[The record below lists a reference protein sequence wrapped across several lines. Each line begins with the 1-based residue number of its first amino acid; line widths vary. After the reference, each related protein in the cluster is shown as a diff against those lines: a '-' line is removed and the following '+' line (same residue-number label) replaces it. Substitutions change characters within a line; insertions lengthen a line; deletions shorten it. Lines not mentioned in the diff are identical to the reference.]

1 MTEYQR
7 LLAYA
12 QEYVLFKKPS
22 EPLDQVHVKSLV
34 KSLFRHVEDLSRAV
48 EEAQEW
54 AERSKILTGDREAQ

>member
-12 QEYVLFKKPS
+12 QEHVLFKKPS
-22 EPLDQVHVKSLV
+22 EPLDQMHVKNLV
-34 KSLFRHVEDLSRAV
+34 KGLFRHVEDLSRAV

-54 AERSKILTGDREAQ
+54 AERSKILTGDRDA